1 MSMHAL
7 TSARA
12 TGYLDKKGRHPG
24 LLTAAV
30 AVHIGVLG
38 AILSYH
44 PEVIGLPEKPIVLQQ
59 FPPVT
64 EPPPPEQKP
73 KTAERQPKADP
84 APDRPVVIVP
94 TEPTG
99 PVREFWPEPQPQPP
113 TGTGDGGGTVLKAEP
128 APPVLTLAE
137 LDPRY
142 RGDVQPPYPPSLE
155 RMEIEGKVTVRL
167 QIGTDGRVTS
177 VELVRADDPGFFATT
192 RDWAL
197 RRWRFKPAT
206 RDGIAVASTLVK
218 TVSFRIVR
226 A

>member
-1 MSMHAL
+1 MHTPNAP
-7 TSARA
+7 API
-12 TGYLDKKGRHPG
+12 GYLDRKSRHPA

-30 AVHIGVLG
+30 VVHIGVLG

-44 PEVIGLPEKPIVLQQ
+44 PEVIGLPKPPIEFIPLA
-59 FPPVT
+59 PV
-64 EPPPPEQKP
+64 EPPPPPQEKP
-73 KTAERQPKADP
+73 KKAERQPKAAP

-94 TEPTG
+94 TQPAG
-99 PVREFWPEPQPQPP
+99 PIREFWPEPQPQPP
-113 TGTGDGGGTVLKAEP
+113 TGTGDGGGTVVKAEP
-128 APPVLTLAE
+128 VPPVITLAE

-167 QIGTDGRVTS
+167 QIGADGRVTS

-206 RDGIAVASTLVK
+206 RDGVAVASTLVK